1 MTDQTQTEN
10 PTSPEPKKRNV
21 VRSAGVTSIA
31 VFFSRISGVV
41 REQVFAFYFGAGFLN
56 DAFQVAFR
64 IPNLLRDLVA
74 EGALSTGVQK
84 VFQDYERE
92 KGEKA
97 AWSLFGLVVNFMT
110 ILLGLIVL
118 AGMYF
123 SDFLVGVIAGGF
135 SGEKAE
141 LTVLL
146 TQIMFPFILLIS
158 LSAVAM
164 AVLNTKGYFGLP
176 QSASTVFNVVSIV
189 AGLALAFLL
198 SEDWQISSEAYG
210 SDAAGRKAIMG
221 MAYGVLIGGVAQL
234 LFQLPLLIKVGF
246 HLVGSVKFRDPGIRR
261 VIRLSVPSIIGNSA
275 PQVNVLVNT
284 FLVSGIAGGI
294 SWLGYSFRLFQL
306 PVGLFAIAIVTASL
320 PLLNDLG
327 GEKRKDDFRDSVASS
342 MNLIMLLMIPATVG
356 LLVLGKPI
364 MRLLYA
370 HGGAFT
376 EADVE
381 MTAYALGGYAIG
393 MTAYGFSKLLTP
405 AFTSLNDPK
414 IPMRIG
420 FASIIVNILVSYSGM
435 ILFAGVYHDPVTRPY
450 GLAHVG
456 VALGA
461 SLVLIF
467 KSAALIYY
475 MRGKIGGINGRQ
487 IFVSFLRITG
497 ASLVM
502 GAVCWGS
509 YELLHSWLG
518 TLVSSSTS
526 SSEALFRETSPASD
540 FMRGILSFGANNLVM
555 RLIETLVPVTLGIA
569 TFFVAAKIFKVDQI
583 EKAVGMIRRK
593 VGKSAG
599 R

>member
-74 EGALSTGVQK
+74 ERALSTGVQK

-356 LLVLGKPI
+356 LLVLGKP
-364 MRLLYA
+364 
-370 HGGAFT
+370 T
-376 EADVE
+376 
-381 MTAYALGGYAIG
+381 YALGGYAIG

>member
-1 MTDQTQTEN
+1 MTDPTTEEN
-10 PTSPEPKKRNV
+10 PVSAEPKKRNV
-21 VRSAGVTSIA
+21 VRSAGITSIA

-97 AWSLFGLVVNFMT
+97 AWSLFGLVVNFIT
-110 ILLGLIVL
+110 IVLGLVVL
-118 AGMYF
+118 LGMYF
-123 SDFLVGVIAGGF
+123 SGFLVDLIAGGF

-176 QSASTVFNVVSIV
+176 QSASTVFNIVSV
-189 AGLALAFLL
+189 AAGLALAFLM
-198 SEDWQISSEAYG
+198 SDDWQISSEAYG
-210 SDAAGRKAIMG
+210 SDAAGQKAIIG

-234 LFQLPLLIKVGF
+234 LFQLPVLLKVGF
-246 HLVGSVKFRDPGIRR
+246 HLVGKVTFRDSGIKRI
-261 VIRLSVPSIIGNSA
+261 VKLSVPAIIGNSA

-320 PLLNDLG
+320 PVLNDLA
-327 GEKRKDDFRDSVASS
+327 GEKRKDDFRNSIASS

-381 MTAYALGGYAIG
+381 MTAFALGGYAVG

-405 AFTSLNDPK
+405 AFTSLSDPK

-420 FASIIVNILVSYSGM
+420 FTSIIVNILVSYSGM
-435 ILFAGVYHDPVTRPY
+435 ILLAGVYYDPVTRPY

-467 KSAALIYY
+467 KAAALIYY
-475 MRGKIGGINGRQ
+475 MRDKVGGVNGREL
-487 IFVSFLRITG
+487 FTSFLKIIS
-497 ASLVM
+497 ASIVM
-502 GAVCWGS
+502 GFVCWGS
-509 YELLHSWLG
+509 FTLLHDHLDTATFIRSI
-518 TLVSSSTS
+518 
-526 SSEALFRETSPASD
+526 
-540 FMRGILSFGANNLVM
+540 GIPSMGANNLLA
-555 RLIETLVPVTLGIA
+555 RLIECLIPITLGVI
-569 TFFVAAKIFKVDQI
+569 TFFIFAKLFKVDQI
-583 EKAVGMIRRK
+583 EKAIGMIRRRI
-593 VGKSAG
+593 S
-599 R
+599 

>member
-1 MTDQTQTEN
+1 MTDSQQPDNPAN
-10 PTSPEPKKRNV
+10 PTPAKRNV
-21 VRSAGVTSIA
+21 VRSAGITSIA

-92 KGEKA
+92 KGVKA
-97 AWSLFGLVVNFMT
+97 AWSLFGLIVNFMT
-110 ILLGLIVL
+110 IVLGLIVL

-176 QSASTVFNVVSIV
+176 QSASTVFNVVSVI
-189 AGLALAFLL
+189 AGLALAFLI
-198 SEDWQISSEAYG
+198 SDDWQISSEAYG
-210 SDAAGRKAIMG
+210 SDRAGRLAIIG

-234 LFQLPLLIKVGF
+234 LFQLPILIKVGF

-261 VIRLSVPSIIGNSA
+261 VIRLSVPAIIGNSA

-320 PLLNDLG
+320 PMLNDLG
-327 GEKRKDDFRDSVASS
+327 GEKRKDDFRNSVASS

-414 IPMRIG
+414 IPMKIG

-435 ILFAGVYHDPVTRPY
+435 ILFAGVYYDPVTRPY

-487 IFVSFLRITG
+487 IFGSFLKITA
-497 ASLVM
+497 ASIVM

-509 YELLHSWLG
+509 YELLHERLDTAAFIRSLG
-518 TLVSSSTS
+518 TPSL
-526 SSEALFRETSPASD
+526 
-540 FMRGILSFGANNLVM
+540 GANNLLA
-555 RLIETLVPVTLGIA
+555 RLIEAFVPVTLGIV
-569 TFFVAAKIFKVDQI
+569 TFFIAAKILKVDQI
-583 EKAVGMIRRK
+583 EKAIGMIRRK
-593 VGKSAG
+593 FGK
-599 R
+599 

>member
-1 MTDQTQTEN
+1 MTNQTNPEN
-10 PTSPEPKKRNV
+10 SSNQELKKRSV
-21 VRSAGVTSIA
+21 VRSAGITSIA

-97 AWSLFGLVVNFMT
+97 AWNLFALVVNFIT
-110 ILLGLIVL
+110 IFLGLTVL

-123 SDFLVGVIAGGF
+123 SDFLVEAIAGGF
-135 SGEKAE
+135 SSDKAE

-189 AGLALAFLL
+189 AGLAIAFLI
-198 SEDWQISSEAYG
+198 SDDWQISSEAYG
-210 SDAAGRKAIMG
+210 TDAAGQKAIVG

-234 LFQLPLLIKVGF
+234 LFQLPILIKVGF
-246 HLVGSVKFRDPGIRR
+246 RLGGSLKFRDAGIRK
-261 VIRLSVPSIIGNSA
+261 VIRLSIPAIIGNSA

-320 PLLNDLG
+320 PILNDLG
-327 GEKRKDDFRDSVASS
+327 GRKNKDEFRDSISSS
-342 MNLIMLLMIPATVG
+342 MNLIMLLMIPATFG

-381 MTAYALGGYAIG
+381 MTAFALGGYAIG

-405 AFTSLNDPK
+405 AFTSLSDPK

-420 FASIIVNILVSYSGM
+420 FASIIVNIIVSYSGM
-435 ILFAGVYHDPVTRPY
+435 ILLSDVYYDKVSRPY

-461 SLVLIF
+461 SMVLIF

-475 MRGKIGGINGRQ
+475 MRGKIGGVNGRELF
-487 IFVSFLRITG
+487 ISFLKITS
-497 ASLVM
+497 ASSVMSLV
-502 GAVCWGS
+502 CWLS
-509 YELLHSWLG
+509 YSLLHDQLDTIGFIRSIGIPSMG
-518 TLVSSSTS
+518 T
-526 SSEALFRETSPASD
+526 
-540 FMRGILSFGANNLVM
+540 NNLLA
-555 RLIETLVPVTLGIA
+555 RLVECLVPIVLGGI
-569 TFFVAAKIFKVDQI
+569 TFFISAKILKVDQI
-583 EKAVGMIRRK
+583 EKAIAMIKRK
-593 VGKSAG
+593 VGNQ
-599 R
+599 

>member
-1 MTDQTQTEN
+1 MTDRTQGEN
-10 PTSPEPKKRNV
+10 QAETSPKKRNV
-21 VRSAGVTSIA
+21 VRSAGITSIA
-31 VFFSRISGVV
+31 VFFSRISGVI

-92 KGEKA
+92 KGDKA
-97 AWSLFGLVVNFMT
+97 AWSLFGLVVNFIT
-110 ILLGLIVL
+110 IVLGLVVLLGI
-118 AGMYF
+118 YF
-123 SDFLVGVIAGGF
+123 SDFLVDLIAGGF

-141 LTVLL
+141 LAVLL

-176 QSASTVFNVVSIV
+176 QSASTVFNVVSV
-189 AGLALAFLL
+189 GAGLALAFLL
-198 SEDWQISSEAYG
+198 SDDWQISSEAYG
-210 SDAAGRKAIMG
+210 TDAAGQKAIIG

-234 LFQLPLLIKVGF
+234 LFQLPVLIKVGF

-261 VIRLSVPSIIGNSA
+261 IIKLSVPAIIGNSA

-320 PLLNDLG
+320 PVLNDLA
-327 GEKRKDDFRDSVASS
+327 GEKRKDDFRNSVSSS
-342 MNLIMLLMIPATVG
+342 MSLIMLLMIPATIG

-364 MRLLYA
+364 MRLLYS
-370 HGGAFT
+370 HGGAFS

-405 AFTSLNDPK
+405 AFTSLSDPK

-420 FASIIVNILVSYSGM
+420 FMSIIVNILVSYSGM
-435 ILFAGVYHDPVTRPY
+435 VIFAGVYYDPVLRPY

-475 MRGKIGGINGRQ
+475 MRDKVGGVNGRELAS
-487 IFVSFLRITG
+487 SFFRILA

-509 YELLHSWLG
+509 YELLHSWFG
-518 TLVSSSTS
+518 TFVSSSPS
-526 SSEALFRETSPASD
+526 STEALSREISPISN
-540 FMRGILSFGANNLVM
+540 FIRGILSFGANNLVM
-555 RLIETLVPVTLGIA
+555 RVIETLAPVALGIV
-569 TFFVAAKIFKVDQI
+569 TFFIAAKLFKVDQI
-583 EKAVGMIRRK
+583 EKAIAMVRK
-593 VGKSAG
+593 RVSKV
-599 R
+599 